1 MNSSGPYSSQFPYVS
16 PCGRET
22 NYVRCDDVPVVF
34 THLLSSNGQVVE
46 DIAQYATDSL
56 PEEQALLSYGG
67 SGHRLTVPFQ
77 PCHLLMFPASGRVY
91 HPGPE
96 KAGGVGLI
104 KSSLAI
110 EFSPYFRYGTRS
122 GESATQQPKGFVWKG
137 HTHKLDNE
145 QLTHALN
152 QLHKKLT

>member
-1 MNSSGPYSSQFPYVS
+1 MNSSGPYATQFPYVS

-34 THLLSSNGQVVE
+34 THLLSSNGQVVQ
-46 DIAQYATDSL
+46 DIAQYCTSSS
-56 PEEQALLSYGG
+56 EEQALLSYGG
-67 SGHRLTVPFQ
+67 SGHLLTIPFQ
-77 PCHLLMFPASGRVY
+77 PNHLLMFPASGRVY

-96 KAGGVGLI
+96 KTGGVGLV

-110 EFSPYFRYGTRS
+110 ELSPHFRYGEPS
-122 GESATQQPKGFVWKG
+122 GREPAQQPEGFFWKG
-137 HTHKLDNE
+137 HTHKLDNT
-145 QLTHALN
+145 QLIHTLN